1 MAVTRRVS
9 VPGSERQPVPG
20 AKVLGPA
27 DPSQRISVTL
37 VLHPRQEI
45 GSERRPCPLSRLELA
60 AARGADLADIALIQ
74 EFAHLHGLDIA
85 EISLPRR
92 SVVLAGSV
100 DAMSRAF
107 TTQLSR
113 VQLEGRV
120 VRQRTGALT
129 VPQHLGGRIA
139 AVLGLDD
146 RPQARP
152 HFRIGGAAAGAGQA
166 RALAAA
172 VTPTFTPPQLAAIY
186 QFPPGD
192 GTGECIAIVELGGGY
207 TAADINAY
215 FAGLGLTPPAVTA
228 IAVDNGAN
236 SPSGD
241 PSSADGEV
249 LLDIEVAGAVAPGAK
264 IAVYFAPNTSQGFVD
279 AVTSAIHDSVNN
291 PSVVSISWGQAEEGW
306 TAQAIQAMDQA
317 FQDAAAL
324 GVTILVASGD
334 DGSEDSVADGQL
346 HTDFPASSPNVTAC
360 GGTTLTAG
368 AGSAIGDEVVWNAGA
383 GNGAGGGGIS
393 RSFAVPAYQAG
404 AQVPAAADDGH
415 TGRGVPDVA
424 ADADPATGY
433 QVLVNGQNLVFGGT
447 SAVAPLYAGLVARIN
462 QQLAAAGVRAG
473 FLNPL
478 LYGAAMVPAGFS
490 DVVDGNNNV
499 NGVGGSAYDA
509 APGWDPATG
518 WGSIIGTVLQRAMTI
533 PPGAAATAGPTPGPD
548 ASGTPASSL

>member
-1 MAVTRRVS
+1 
-9 VPGSERQPVPG
+9 
-20 AKVLGPA
+20 
-27 DPSQRISVTL
+27 
-37 VLHPRQEI
+37 VLHPKQEI
-45 GSERRPCPLSRLELA
+45 GSERRPSPLSRPELA
-60 AARGADLADIALIQ
+60 AVRGADLGDIARIQ
-74 EFAHLHGLDIA
+74 AFAHQHGLDIA

-100 DAMSRAF
+100 DALSLAF
-107 TTQLSR
+107 ATQLSH
-113 VQLEGRV
+113 VQIEGRI

-129 VPQHLGGRIA
+129 VPDYLGGMVA

-152 HFRIGGAAAGAGQA
+152 HFRIGGAGAGQA
-166 RALAAA
+166 RALAAQA
-172 VTPTFTPPQLAAIY
+172 TPTFTPPQLAAIY

-207 TAADINAY
+207 TPADINAY
-215 FAGLGLTPPAVTA
+215 FAGLGLTPPAVTS

-279 AVTSAIHDSVNN
+279 AITTAIHDSINN

-306 TAQAIQAMDQA
+306 TPQAMQAMDQA

-324 GVTILVASGD
+324 GVTILVAAGD
-334 DGSEDSVADGQL
+334 DGSEDGIQDGQL

-360 GGTTLTAG
+360 GGTSLTAG
-368 AGSAIGDEVVWNAGA
+368 AGNTIGNEVVWNDGP

-393 RSFAVPAYQAG
+393 RTFSVPAYQAG
-404 AQVPAAADDGH
+404 ARVPAAADDGH
-415 TGRGVPDVA
+415 SGRGVPDVST
-424 ADADPATGY
+424 DADPATGY
-433 QVLVNGQNLVFGGT
+433 QVLVDGQSLVFGGT

-462 QQLAAAGVRAG
+462 QQLAAGGGKAG
-473 FLNPL
+473 FLNPV
-478 LYGAAMVPAGFS
+478 LYGAAMVPAGFG
-490 DVVDGNNNV
+490 DVVNGNNNV
-499 NGVGGSAYDA
+499 NGTGGTAYDA
-509 APGWDPATG
+509 GPGWDAATG
-518 WGSIIGTVLQRAMTI
+518 WGSIIGTVLQQALTA
-533 PPGAAATAGPTPGPD
+533 PAGAAAAAGPTASPTPAPG
-548 ASGTPASSL
+548 AGGTP